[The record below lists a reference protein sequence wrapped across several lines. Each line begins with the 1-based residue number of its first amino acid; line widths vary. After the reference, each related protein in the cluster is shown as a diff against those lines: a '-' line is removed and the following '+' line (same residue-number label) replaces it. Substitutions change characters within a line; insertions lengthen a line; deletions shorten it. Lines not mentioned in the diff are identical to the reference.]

1 MSAGGKSSGKT
12 IEDFEVGETIE
23 TWGRTVEMSDI
34 LTFAG
39 LTGDQYPLHV
49 NEEYARNTQFGGRI
63 AHGPLTFAFAVGQVA
78 MHGWYGDAIVAL
90 KECTNL
96 RATAPVR
103 PGDTLRV
110 RATVVE
116 VSGARRP
123 EHGTLHVDYD
133 VLNQQDTSVMTFRWI
148 MIAHRRIPLEASDD

>member
-1 MSAGGKSSGKT
+1 VSARGKSSGKT
-12 IEDFEVGETIE
+12 IEDFQVGETIE
-23 TWGRTVEMSDI
+23 TAGRTVEMSDI

-39 LTGDQYPLHV
+39 LTGDHYPLHV
-49 NEEYARNTQFGGRI
+49 NEEYARHTQFGGRI

-78 MHGWYGDAIVAL
+78 LHGWYGDAIVAL
-90 KECTNL
+90 KECTSL

-116 VSGARRP
+116 LADARRP

-133 VLNQQDTSVMTFRWI
+133 VLNQQDASVMTFRWI
-148 MIAHRRIPLEASDD
+148 MIAHRRTPVEASDD